1 MAVFLVFIYILDI
14 FLWIASSICLRIY
27 SIPKIQFYVHR
38 TRIKSPV
45 TDQKNK
51 ILAKDFGLILCRIA
65 ELKSKFYKVKSLR
78 KYPEMT
84 RV

>member
-14 FLWIASSICLRIY
+14 FLWIVSSICLRIY

-45 TDQKNK
+45 TDQKYK
-51 ILAKDFGLILCRIA
+51 ILAKDFILCRIA
-65 ELKSKFYKVKSLR
+65 ESKSKFYKVKSLR